1 MNRLLS
7 VVILA
12 AALSTLVACDALSLP
27 GSASADLLFSDSF
40 SPGAGGRWRIDGDDS
55 AWSAL
60 MGDQL
65 VIGVNNAQTVQYATL
80 DGETF
85 ADFVLEVDATL
96 AEGNPANSYGI
107 LFRIS
112 GPNQFYRFE
121 VTGAGFFTVERHD
134 GDGAWTRLTDGWEEA
149 AAINQGLGATNRL
162 RVAAVGESLTF
173 AINGHDVATL
183 SDAGYS
189 QGGVALD
196 AGTFGRPGVQA
207 IFDDLIVLRP

>member
-1 MNRLLS
+1 MLLF
-7 VVILA
+7 VILV
-12 AALSTLVACDALSLP
+12 AALSTLVACDALP
-27 GSASADLLFSDSF
+27 GSAADDLLFSDSF
-40 SPGAGGRWRIDGDDS
+40 SPGAGGRWRIDGDDA

-85 ADFVLEVDATL
+85 ADFVLEVDATF
-96 AEGNPANSYGI
+96 AEGNPANSYGV

-121 VTGAGFFTVERHD
+121 VTGAGFFAVERHD
-134 GDGAWTRLTDGWEEA
+134 GEGSWTRLTDGWQEA
-149 AAINQGLGATNRL
+149 GAINQGLGATNRL

-173 AINGHDVATL
+173 AINGQEVAAF
-183 SDAGYS
+183 SDAGYYHGS
-189 QGGVALD
+189 VALD
-196 AGTFGRPGVQA
+196 AGTFARPGVRV